1 MASEI
6 KVDTISEKTS
16 ANGVTIDGL
25 KIKDQSGTMV
35 NPMLKYYTTGQLT
48 GNDGSAG
55 TNALETTSTTLAD
68 VPNFTLSV
76 TPSSTSSKI
85 LVMVQVPIWSV
96 DCPGDISLQSNHS
109 GSFARI
115 AEHRELGKDTG
126 SSGVSG
132 HLSTIISPNTTSA
145 FTVKLQ
151 GASSASNGSNRFR
164 VNWYGFG
171 ELMAFELGA

>member
-16 ANGVTIDGL
+16 ANVVTIDGL